1 LIKRVQLKIDFTK
14 LAKIAYKR
22 KQDKTNSVNLD
33 KVSKYLISFEQQLV
47 KVIPFHLEVKD
58 FTTALGYAVKGG
70 DPNNIN
76 KVIAEVLLMLKKPD
90 QST

>member
-1 LIKRVQLKIDFTK
+1 M
-14 LAKIAYKR
+14 
-22 KQDKTNSVNLD
+22 NLD

-47 KVIPFHLEVKD
+47 KVIPFHLEVRD

-76 KVIAEVLLMLKKPD
+76 KVISEILLVPLKPSHD
-90 QST
+90 T